1 MPEST
6 VDNSQAATFAESQ
19 VDANEVVEDMQ
30 AVSEFAESNF
40 NHSAIAIIIIII
52 INFTIAF

>member
-30 AVSEFAESNF
+30 AVSELAESNF

-52 INFTIAF
+52 TIAF